1 VLHRNKCDNRW
12 PLVEKIQIPA
22 KAINVMNHT
31 NQVRKREGEK
41 RKRKKRLSQEKET
54 IEHTEL

>member
-1 VLHRNKCDNRW
+1 
-12 PLVEKIQIPA
+12 VEKIQIPA